1 MWKAITDPADE
12 RAQAQ
17 ELIEV
22 IKAEQRTV

>member
-1 MWKAITDPADE
+1 MWKVITDPADE

-22 IKAEQRTV
+22 IKAEQRAV